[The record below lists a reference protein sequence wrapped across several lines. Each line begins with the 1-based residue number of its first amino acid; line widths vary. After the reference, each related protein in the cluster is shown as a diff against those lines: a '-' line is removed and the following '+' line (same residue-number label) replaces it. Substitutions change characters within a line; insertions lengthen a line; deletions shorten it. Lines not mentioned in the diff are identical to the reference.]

1 MNEIRSQI
9 KFSWRL
15 FIHRTVSIRVFSL
28 LLLLGFVYH
37 IFLAPLNNYVK
48 SVQYPVCPYIFP
60 FLLSDIY
67 FLILFMAAVVYYYSD
82 APFMKNWTMYQ
93 VVRIGRVRWAMGQIG
108 AIVLSSFI
116 FVLIAIGMTGV
127 LLVPN
132 VTLNEGWGKVLYTL
146 SMTGAPGGLDIPFSV
161 PYEIISHYTVGEAV
175 GVTILISGM
184 VITFMGLLMFCT
196 SLVASRLWA
205 NVLAM
210 LFVILPMA
218 QKNIGMAVPQL
229 AYFSPVSW
237 MQLSELKIGE
247 NSISPSMSYCIAVL
261 GIMCILFS
269 LVIIWKIRTVDF
281 QMVKED

>member
-1 MNEIRSQI
+1 MNEVRSQI

-15 FIHRTVSIRVFSL
+15 FIHRTVSMRMFSL

-37 IFLAPLNNYVK
+37 IFLAPLNSFAK

-67 FLILFMAAVVYYYSD
+67 FLVLFMAAVVYYYSD
-82 APFMKNWTMYQ
+82 APFMKSWTMYQ
-93 VVRIGRVRWAMGQIG
+93 VVRTGRVRWAFGQIG

-127 LLVPN
+127 LLLPN

-146 SMTGAPGGLDIPFSV
+146 SMTGAPGGLDIPFSI
-161 PYEIISHYTVGEAV
+161 PYEMISHYSVGEAV

-184 VITFMGLLMFCT
+184 VITFMGLLMFCM
-196 SLVASRLWA
+196 SLIASRLWA

-210 LFVILPMA
+210 LFVMLPMV

-229 AYFSPVSW
+229 VYFSPVSW

-247 NSISPSMSYCIAVL
+247 TGISPSMNYCLTAL

-269 LVIIWKIRTVDF
+269 LVIVWKIRTVDF